1 MVSGRVEVDEFDL
14 LVIGE
19 AGFQDPLGRK
29 AFPKHPP

>member
-19 AGFQDPLGRK
+19 AGFK
-29 AFPKHPP
+29 AAVLKHSSGTPQ